1 MATSTL
7 GWGGITYRE
16 EQGLGLAKDAVSSV
30 SQLPDALHKQRVIPH
45 RTPPPYTHTHSHT
58 HTYTH
63 TPCALTALWAS
74 EDLKGQKRTEITDFP
89 LPGDLLSS
97 LGN

>member
-7 GWGGITYRE
+7 GWGGVTYRE

-45 RTPPPYTHTHSHT
+45 RTPPHTHIPTLTHTHT
-58 HTYTH
+58 LTYH
-63 TPCALTALWAS
+63 V
-74 EDLKGQKRTEITDFP
+74 P
-89 LPGDLLSS
+89 LQHCGPARI
-97 LGN
+97 

>member
-7 GWGGITYRE
+7 GWDSITYRE

-45 RTPPPYTHTHSHT
+45 RLPPPRHTHIPTLTHTHTLT
-58 HTYTH
+58 H
-63 TPCALTALWAS
+63 
-74 EDLKGQKRTEITDFP
+74 RVP
-89 LPGDLLSS
+89 LQHCGPGRI
-97 LGN
+97 

>member
-7 GWGGITYRE
+7 GWGGVTYRE

-45 RTPPPYTHTHSHT
+45 RTPPPHTHIPTLTHTHIHSHT
-58 HTYTH
+58 VCHYSTVGQRG
-63 TPCALTALWAS
+63 S
-74 EDLKGQKRTEITDFP
+74 KGTEKNRDH
-89 LPGDLLSS
+89 
-97 LGN
+97 